1 MIFAMDHAMRLLP
14 AAAFDRYPKTAP
26 SAEGETVASSHRF
39 VEFTPDFKVFHGA
52 EAGEQA

>member
-1 MIFAMDHAMRLLP
+1 MKFAMDHAMRLLP
-14 AAAFDRYPKTAP
+14 AAAFDRCPKTAP